1 MKYLENDICKF
12 EIISLWDMSK
22 KYNIVS
28 TCFFK
33 MGSHYKN
40 FDIYIKGLK
49 NLIRVIKSQSNYV
62 LRIFID
68 EHIKADPII
77 YPLLIDSEQI
87 QIILFKCS
95 DYIESN
101 YHMDVFGALVRLF
114 PIFNF
119 DSNDSLNVIIVDV
132 DLNWEDLNKLKI
144 MVDYTTRDKEI
155 IGAGQL
161 EKLLINKYL
170 PHYYCYL
177 FAVYNYKFDKSI
189 IINFIKD
196 APNINDKGI
205 YNLRLKP
212 FGFGTDELFL
222 NKYMLY
228 GNSFKNIEGIKIG
241 ILLNYDINWF
251 LYYYKKELLEDM
263 ASSTYANL
271 KFILGKFYKP
281 NMTSEQM
288 FNLIDKFTYRIK
300 SSNPNKKYISERF
313 SDLIKEL
320 DSKNLE
326 WFSLEHIKLIN
337 KNFNGIVDCLSIL
350 YYNPPDLNISSVKII
365 RKNIL
370 S

>member
-1 MKYLENDICKF
+1 MKYLENDICDF
-12 EIISLWDMSK
+12 EIISSWDTSK
-22 KYNIVS
+22 KYNIIS

-40 FDIYIKGLK
+40 FDIYIRGLK
-49 NLIRVIKSQSNYV
+49 NLIRIIKSQSKYV

-77 YPLLIDSEQI
+77 YPLLIGSEQI

-101 YHMDVFGALVRLF
+101 YHIDVFGALVRLF
-114 PIFNF
+114 PMFDF
-119 DSNDSLNVIIVDV
+119 DSNDSLDVIVVDV
-132 DLNWEDLNKLKI
+132 DLNPEDQNKLKI
-144 MVDYTTRDKEI
+144 LVDYTTTEKEI
-155 IGAGQL
+155 FGAGQVD
-161 EKLLINKYL
+161 KLLINKYL
-170 PHYYCYL
+170 PHYFCYL
-177 FAVYNYKFDKSI
+177 FAVYNFKFDKSI
-189 IINFIKD
+189 IIDFIKD
-196 APNINDKGI
+196 APNIKNKGI

-212 FGFGTDELFL
+212 FGYGTDELFL
-222 NKYMLY
+222 NEYMMY
-228 GNSFKNIEGIKIG
+228 GDSFKHIKGVKIG

-281 NMTSEQM
+281 NMSSEQM

-300 SSNPNKKYISERF
+300 SSNSNKIYISERF
-313 SDLIKEL
+313 SELIKEL

-337 KNFNGIVDCLSIL
+337 KNFSDIVDCLSIF
-350 YYNPPDLNISSVKII
+350 YYNPIDLNILSVKIVE
-365 RKNIL
+365 KNIL
-370 S
+370 K

>member
-1 MKYLENDICKF
+1 MKYLENDICDF
-12 EIISLWDMSK
+12 EIISSWDTSE
-22 KYNIVS
+22 KYNIIS

-40 FDIYIKGLK
+40 FDIYIRGLK
-49 NLIRVIKSQSNYV
+49 NLIKLIKSQTYYV

-68 EHIKADPII
+68 KHIKADSII
-77 YPLLIDSEQI
+77 YPLLIGSEQI

-95 DYIESN
+95 DYIKSN
-101 YHMDVFGALVRLF
+101 YHVDVFGALVRLF
-114 PIFNF
+114 PIFDF

-132 DLNWEDLNKLKI
+132 DLNSEDLNKLKI
-144 MVDYTTRDKEI
+144 LIDYTTSDKEV
-155 IGAGQL
+155 IGAGQV

-177 FAVYNYKFDKSI
+177 FAVYNFKFDKSI

-196 APNINDKGI
+196 APNIKDKGI

-212 FGFGTDELFL
+212 FGYGTDELFL
-222 NKYMLY
+222 NEYMMY
-228 GNSFKNIEGIKIG
+228 DNSFKNINGVKIG

-281 NMTSEQM
+281 YMSSEQM

-300 SSNPNKKYISERF
+300 SNDSNKKYISERF
-313 SDLIKEL
+313 SELIKEL

-337 KNFNGIVDCLSIL
+337 KNFNSIVDCLSIL
-350 YYNPPDLNISSVKII
+350 YYNPVNLNISSVNIVE
-365 RKNIL
+365 KNIL
-370 S
+370 T